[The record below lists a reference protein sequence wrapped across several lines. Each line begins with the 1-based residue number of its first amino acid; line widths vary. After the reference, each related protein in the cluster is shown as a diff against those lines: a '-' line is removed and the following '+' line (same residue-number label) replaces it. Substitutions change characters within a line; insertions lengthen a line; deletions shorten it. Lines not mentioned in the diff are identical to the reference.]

1 VTELFIGEV
10 DPSERG
16 AIHAGKDV
24 MRGPKFEPNE
34 TLPYS
39 CDIYDITPYDGC
51 KRLPLTV
58 RPPARHRYL
67 GPTSLFLATC
77 LSRMDKPPYIPVWIS
92 LHWPHAPQDL
102 GA

>member
-34 TLPYS
+34 TLLYS
-39 CDIYDITPYDGC
+39 CEVYDIMMAANDY
-51 KRLPLTV
+51 
-58 RPPARHRYL
+58 H
-67 GPTSLFLATC
+67 SLFDHQLVIATLVPPVYFSLLA
-77 LSRMDKPPYIPVWIS
+77 
-92 LHWPHAPQDL
+92 
-102 GA
+102 